1 MAMTFTLVSHL
12 REQLSMLV
20 RVRAEN
26 QANAKK
32 EEERLALE
40 EEEAR
45 TRGTPVTMESFTN
58 WKRAFDKGIAE
69 KRARDDDEKMKN
81 MTPKEREEWK
91 RAATRLTGRQLFERN
106 RNLEDESLMEE
117 GTISVDISQYE
128 RTKTEEQEDEEDHV
142 RFSDSD

>member
-40 EEEAR
+40 VSR
-45 TRGTPVTMESFTN
+45 IPCCTIIPVSEYRS
-58 WKRAFDKGIAE
+58 
-69 KRARDDDEKMKN
+69 
-81 MTPKEREEWK
+81 
-91 RAATRLTGRQLFERN
+91 
-106 RNLEDESLMEE
+106 
-117 GTISVDISQYE
+117 ISP
-128 RTKTEEQEDEEDHV
+128 
-142 RFSDSD
+142 